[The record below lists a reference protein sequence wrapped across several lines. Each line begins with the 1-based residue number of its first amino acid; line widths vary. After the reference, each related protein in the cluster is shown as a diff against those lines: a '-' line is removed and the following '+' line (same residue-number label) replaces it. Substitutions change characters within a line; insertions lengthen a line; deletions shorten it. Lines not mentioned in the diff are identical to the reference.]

1 MTLLSNVRH
10 PTLTEYVQRL
20 LRKHSILT
28 AKDFYLQDTHRLIQ
42 ITNLSFAE
50 VVVVKQYIRDICG
63 VTPVTGLAILKRL
76 MTDIAVISTGITQ

>member
-1 MTLLSNVRH
+1 MPLLSNIRH
-10 PTLTEYVQRL
+10 PTITEYVQRL

-50 VVVVKQYIRDICG
+50 VVSVKQFIGDICG
-63 VTPVTGLAILKRL
+63 VAPVNGIVAFKRL
-76 MTDIAVISTGITQ
+76 MNNIAVISTGITQ